1 MRELKWFQ
9 KTTGSKQCWFA
20 GLAPLARVCSIVVPL
35 LLCSCGGLN
44 NGFQARDAFREAN
57 NRFNRGEYSASLG
70 SYQQIIEQEPEAGD
84 RALFEMGI
92 IHAHP
97 GNGQK
102 DYQKA
107 QDCFQQLLR
116 DYPESAY
123 RKDSQLMLFNISTV
137 MAKDSTIATQQ
148 AQIEALRQELHD
160 RSNERAALQ
169 KTITALE
176 QELKGKQDTINAL
189 QAERIANPTGPADRI
204 LIEKKARRLTL
215 FARGKELKSY
225 PIALGGNPNGP
236 KERQG
241 DNKTPEGIYRI
252 ESRNRNSSYHLALRI
267 SYPNE
272 RDKKRAKEL
281 GVSPGGDIMIHG
293 IKNGFSWV
301 GGLHTEADWTQGCIA
316 VTNQEIEEI
325 EKLVPNGTTVEIRP

>member
-1 MRELKWFQ
+1 MRERKWFL
-9 KTTGSKQCWFA
+9 KTTGNRQRRLG
-20 GLAPLARVCSIVVPL
+20 GLISLARVCSIVVPL
-35 LLCSCGGLN
+35 LLCSCSGLN
-44 NGFQARDAFREAN
+44 SGFQARDAFREAN
-57 NRFNRGEYSASLG
+57 DRFNRGEYSASLG
-70 SYQQIIEQEPEAGD
+70 SYQQIIEKEPTAAD

-92 IHAHP
+92 IHAHS
-97 GNGQK
+97 GNAQK

-107 QDCFQQLLR
+107 QDSFQKLIR

-123 RKDSQLMLFNISTV
+123 RKDGQVMLFNISNVT
-137 MAKDSTIATQQ
+137 AKDSTIATQQ
-148 AQIEALRQELHD
+148 AQIEALRQELHG
-160 RSNERAALQ
+160 RGNERATLQ

-176 QELKGKQDTINAL
+176 QELKGKQDTINSL
-189 QAERIANPTGPADRI
+189 KAELVANPTGPADKI

-215 FARGKELKSY
+215 YSQGKQLKSY
-225 PIALGGNPNGP
+225 PIALGGNPEGP

-272 RDKKRAKEL
+272 QDKKRAKDR

-301 GGLHTEADWTQGCIA
+301 GGLHTELDWTKGCIA
-316 VTNQEIEEI
+316 VTDAEIEEI
-325 EKLVPNGTTVEIRP
+325 DKLVPNGTAVEIRP

>member
-1 MRELKWFQ
+1 MHELNSM
-9 KTTGSKQCWFA
+9 GSRQRKIA
-20 GLAPLARVCSIVVPL
+20 GLPARSLVSIILVPMLLWGCS
-35 LLCSCGGLN
+35 GLH

-57 NRFNRGEYSASLG
+57 DQFNRGAYSAALSN
-70 SYQQIIEQEPEAGD
+70 YQQIIEKEPQAGD

-97 GNGQK
+97 GNAQK

-107 QDCFQQLLR
+107 RDCFQRLIR
-116 DYPESAY
+116 DFPESGY
-123 RKDSQLMLFNISTV
+123 RKDSQLTLFSISTV

-148 AQIEALRQELHD
+148 AQIEALRQELQG
-160 RSNERAALQ
+160 RAHEGITLQ
-169 KTITALE
+169 KRIKALE
-176 QELKGKQDTINAL
+176 LELKNAEATINAL
-189 QAERIANPTGPADRI
+189 KTELRANPKGPADRV

-215 FARGKELKSY
+215 FSQGKELKSY
-225 PIALGGNPNGP
+225 PIALGENPDGP

-241 DNKTPEGIYRI
+241 DSKTPEGVYRI

-272 RDKKRAKEL
+272 KDKKRAREL
-281 GVSPGGDIMIHG
+281 GVSPGSDIMIHG

-301 GGLHTEADWTQGCIA
+301 GGLHTEVDWTKGCIA
-316 VTNQEIEEI
+316 VTDQEIEEI

>member
-1 MRELKWFQ
+1 MPELKCFQ
-9 KTTGSKQCWFA
+9 KTTDTRQRWFA

-35 LLCSCGGLN
+35 LLCSCSGLHG
-44 NGFQARDAFREAN
+44 GFQARDVFREAN
-57 NRFNRGEYSASLG
+57 DRFIRGEYSASLG
-70 SYQQIIEQEPEAGD
+70 SYQQIIEKEPESGD

-107 QDCFQQLLR
+107 QDCFQRLLR
-116 DYPESAY
+116 DYPESTY
-123 RKDSQLMLFNISTV
+123 RKDSELMLFSIGSV
-137 MAKDSTIATQQ
+137 MAKDGTIATQQ
-148 AQIEALRQELHD
+148 TQIEALRQELHA
-160 RSNERAALQ
+160 RGNERAALQ
-169 KTITALE
+169 RTITVLE

-189 QAERIANPTGPADRI
+189 QAELVANPTGPADRI

-215 FARGKELKSY
+215 FSQGRQLKSY
-225 PIALGGNPNGP
+225 PIALGGNPDGP

-252 ESRNRNSSYHLALRI
+252 ESRNKNSSFHLALRI

-272 RDKKRAKEL
+272 KDKKRAKEL

-293 IKNGFSWV
+293 IKNGFSWL
-301 GGLHTEADWTQGCIA
+301 GGLHTEVDWTKGCIA
-316 VTNQEIEEI
+316 VTDAEIEEI
-325 EKLVPNGTTVEIRP
+325 EKLVPNGTSVEIRP